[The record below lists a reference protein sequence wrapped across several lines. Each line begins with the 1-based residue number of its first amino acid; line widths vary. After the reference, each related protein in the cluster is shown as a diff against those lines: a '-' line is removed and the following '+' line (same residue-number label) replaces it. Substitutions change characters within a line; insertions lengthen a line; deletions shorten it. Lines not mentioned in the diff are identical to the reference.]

1 MAMPSIPTIAEIK
14 ARRIADIETA
24 LNQTTPLLPKAFTRV
39 ISGACAGVDILLYR
53 SILWVYAQIFPDKA
67 DYEALVLLG
76 RLVGITPGVATASV
90 VTASVPGTTGESVL
104 VGTNFRSNTG
114 VVYQVTTGG
123 TIVAGFATV
132 SLAALTKGEAGNIA
146 TGEVL
151 TILSPDVNLLGTATI
166 TGTTTDGEDAESEE
180 SFRARVSNR
189 YKKRYTGGSPADYEG
204 WGLEAPHFIWVS
216 PYAGDAP
223 NEVIVYGEVDNETD
237 GIPTTAQLAT
247 LLDYL
252 SLDPVTGLANRR
264 PVGDEV
270 QCLPIT
276 RKVFDFH
283 ISIKGANATTKANI
297 ETALA
302 EYMAELEPYN
312 EGVTIERN
320 DAITDSGASEAATA
334 IAREAVATILALSL
348 YEHSTSGVIQ
358 SYTFYGGEKPKMGT
372 VTWTDVL

>member
-1 MAMPSIPTIAEIK
+1 MPTIPTIAEIK
-14 ARRIADIETA
+14 ARRIADIESA

-39 ISGACAGVDILLYR
+39 IAGACAGIDILLYR

-67 DYEALVLLG
+67 DYESLVLLG
-76 RLVGITPGVATASV
+76 RLVGIDPLPAVKAVIVAN
-90 VTASVPGTTGESVL
+90 VPGTTGESVL
-104 VGTNFRSNTG
+104 VGTNFRSTTG
-114 VVYQVTTGG
+114 TTYQVTTGA
-123 TIVAGFATV
+123 TVAGGVASCTLTAL
-132 SLAALTKGEAGNIA
+132 LAGDAGNIA
-146 TGEVL
+146 NGEVL
-151 TILSPDVNLLGTATI
+151 TIVAPDVNLTGTATV
-166 TGTTTDGEDAESEE
+166 TSTTTDGDDAETEE
-180 SFRARVSNR
+180 SLRVRVSNR
-189 YKKRYTGGSPADYEG
+189 YKKRYTGGSPADYEA

-223 NEVIVYGEVDNETD
+223 NEVVVYGEVDNESD
-237 GIPTTAQLAT
+237 GIPTTQQLAT
-247 LLDYL
+247 LLSYL
-252 SLDPVTGLANRR
+252 SVDPITGIADRR
-264 PVGDEV
+264 PIGDEV
-270 QCLPIT
+270 ECLPIT

-320 DAITDSGASEAATA
+320 DAITDSGASEAASA

-348 YEHSTSGVIQ
+348 YEHSTGGVIA

-372 VTWTDVL
+372 VTWTDIL